1 LQDKLA
7 GTHRRFFRIPAK
19 EELKMRTLLALTC
32 IVAMAVGI
40 GAAQQGEKQTR
51 RCFDPP
57 SVVTAAEAVYPLQ
70 SVASGTVVL
79 EVSLDD
85 DGKITDIRVVRG
97 IASLTE
103 SAERS
108 VQQWK
113 FQAAK
118 LDGKPVLSKIAVAFS
133 FVPPNV
139 GPRV

>member
-1 LQDKLA
+1 M
-7 GTHRRFFRIPAK
+7 RI
-19 EELKMRTLLALTC
+19 LLAWIC
-32 IVAMAVGI
+32 IIGFAVGPCN
-40 GAAQQGEKQTR
+40 AQQGAKQTR
-51 RCFDPP
+51 RRFDPP
-57 SVVTAAEAVYPLQ
+57 SVVTATEAVYPLQ

-85 DGKITDIRVVRG
+85 AAKITDIRVVRG

-103 SAERS
+103 PAERS
-108 VQQWK
+108 VRQWT

-118 LDGKPVLSKIAVAFS
+118 LDGKPVSSRIVVAFS